1 MKLTENLPD
10 INNRTFLVYLMSV
23 DLNGFQGSG
32 STSRFMV
39 TKWLP
44 QIQTSHPHQACPET
58 NSRAARAAR
67 TSFRQ
72 RPLFLPPPFFKIR
85 ENIFSRNTPS
95 GCSLGSHWLEQ
106 GHVITPKQQ
115 ETMGKQSNI
124 YSHKGK

>member
-67 TSFRQ
+67 MSFRQ
-72 RPLFLPPPFFKIR
+72 RPLFLPPPFFLKNQGEHLFQKHPQQMFFR
-85 ENIFSRNTPS
+85 VSLARTGSRDHSYAARHN
-95 GCSLGSHWLEQ
+95 
-106 GHVITPKQQ
+106 
-115 ETMGKQSNI
+115 GKTI
-124 YSHKGK
+124 